1 MLVTVVILFIVCWG
15 PKLTLDLFKRLRME
29 FVYYTA
35 VFQAQVRSLFKTMM
49 MKSIIQ
55 LLPTQSNNQFK

>member
-1 MLVTVVILFIVCWG
+1 MLVTVVILFIICWG

-35 VFQAQVRSLFKTMM
+35 VFQAQVRSLFK
-49 MKSIIQ
+49 
-55 LLPTQSNNQFK
+55 NNDDTHYNLT